1 MHTASTS
8 EGQEVETERASSQH
22 GALGAMIISPTAAI
36 LLAEVWE
43 RRASDELE
51 RIPCAQLLGVWAS
64 LVDLAML
71 IDSQLAAGRW
81 TEGWGRGRGAEGG
94 RPTEESTLEETVDT
108 LRMGWRERDRDDP
121 PVMRDGGDATRC
133 GREPCRTQ
141 EVQPHRRRN
150 STASIIIIVLDGG
163 RCGREAQGGGCCL
176 PPASE
181 RRCGTGV

>member
-1 MHTASTS
+1 M
-8 EGQEVETERASSQH
+8 ETERASSQH

-108 LRMGWRERDRDDP
+108 LRMGWRER
-121 PVMRDGGDATRC
+121 GIGT
-133 GREPCRTQ
+133 T
-141 EVQPHRRRN
+141 HR
-150 STASIIIIVLDGG
+150 
-163 RCGREAQGGGCCL
+163 
-176 PPASE
+176 
-181 RRCGTGV
+181 